1 MKFMDLTMGQQ
12 FELDGEIYARTGPLV
27 ASHVES
33 SKQRFMARYVTVKP
47 VGEATQAAPRTPD
60 TLSSDKVNMAFD
72 YYHAQCL
79 SALEPLDAELSSE
92 RVSIIRRQIEQA
104 RLVFLDTLNKA

>member
-33 SKQRFMARYVTVKP
+33 NKQRFMARYVMVKP

-60 TLSSDKVNMAFD
+60 SLSSDKVNKAFEN
-72 YYHAQCL
+72 YHAQCL
-79 SALEPLDAELSSE
+79 STLEQLDAELPSE
-92 RVSIIRRQIEQA
+92 RMSIIRGQIEQA
-104 RLVFLDTLNKA
+104 RLAFLDTLNKA